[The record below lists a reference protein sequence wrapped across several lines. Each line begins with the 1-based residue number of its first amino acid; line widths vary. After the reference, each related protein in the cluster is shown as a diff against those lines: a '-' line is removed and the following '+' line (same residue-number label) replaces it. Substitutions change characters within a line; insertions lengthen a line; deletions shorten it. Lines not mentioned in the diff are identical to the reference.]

1 MCIIFILQ
9 SLYRHIVNVLQRI
22 IDCRDMQEGTSAYEG
37 TEEALQYA
45 REGCREGIVYTRRK
59 KGGRGRGAGRS

>member
-1 MCIIFILQ
+1 
-9 SLYRHIVNVLQRI
+9 
-22 IDCRDMQEGTSAYEG
+22 MQEGTSAYEG